1 MKNIFR
7 EPAEPFT
14 FFSYSDF
21 LILIIINLILY
32 LLLKKQLLK
41 LTRINKIM
49 IGIFFLIIV
58 PLLSTQIE
66 LYNVHYKFEIVD
78 SFNLLYVIF
87 KFPFWWLIGIINIYL
102 IKIIVKKYI

>member
-78 SFNLLYVIF
+78 SFNLLYVIL
-87 KFPFWWLIGIINIYL
+87 KFPFWCLIGIINIYL
-102 IKIIVKKYI
+102 IKIMVKKYV